1 MEERNQRSPGGKLA
15 LWAFYAYCGY
25 FLWVMARYLWIVSG
39 IEAPPGATSDWSM
52 ATASGKWLGA
62 LLGATVMSA
71 IGRCW
76 VRWRGTPVR
85 GVINFPG

>member
-39 IEAPPGATSDWSM
+39 IEAPLGATSDWSM

-71 IGRCW
+71 IGAVLGAVAWYTRP
-76 VRWRGTPVR
+76 RRD
-85 GVINFPG
+85 